1 MKKYLVVM
9 NWDNGTLNVY
19 ENYPEIVNDLKLK
32 DSTNTWE
39 FFDELPDFDESLLL
53 DCGKSYGYLTVFDF
67 IQNKGITIPLT
78 ENQFNN
84 AFNEIDEV
92 INMYSLNPGA
102 DWYLSENAMEYVTHF

>member
-1 MKKYLVVM
+1 MLIDYRK
-9 NWDNGTLNVY
+9 N
-19 ENYPEIVNDLKLK
+19 
-32 DSTNTWE
+32 
-39 FFDELPDFDESLLL
+39 
-53 DCGKSYGYLTVFDF
+53 YGYLTIFDF

-84 AFNEIDEV
+84 AFNEINEV